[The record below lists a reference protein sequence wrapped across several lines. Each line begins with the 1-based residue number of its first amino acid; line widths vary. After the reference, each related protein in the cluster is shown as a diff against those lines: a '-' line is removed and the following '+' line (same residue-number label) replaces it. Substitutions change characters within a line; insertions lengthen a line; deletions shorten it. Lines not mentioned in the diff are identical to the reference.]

1 MRWLPR
7 SLFGRLVLTQIAF
20 GLVVAVAFL
29 VVIEAT
35 HTRFHLEASQR
46 QGLDWARAI
55 LAQNPALREAVT
67 AADARLPELLA
78 QLARANPSAN
88 FYLVGRDGWVLAAS
102 LPPTQLKATTVDLA
116 PVRALLQNH
125 HGLPVL
131 LRDPAQPD
139 DLRIFSAA
147 AVGSADHPD
156 AYFLMVRRAPATAAT
171 YLAAHASFPLSDAL
185 ALVTGVTVPALT
197 AAVILLFLVL
207 RPIRAIRRTIESVER
222 EQLAQ
227 SPGPA
232 SGSREDVSE
241 LEQLSR
247 HFDEMAGRVIELLR
261 RLRDDDRKMR
271 EMFANVSHDLR
282 TPLAVI
288 QGCLETLLLKEN
300 SLSSQARQLVTA
312 ATAQTRSLTHLVET
326 IFELSKLQSP
336 GYRLHR
342 EVFSITELIH
352 EVAAKFSARAERRGI
367 ALRVIGE
374 DRHIYIHADVLLIER
389 VLDNLIDNAIK
400 HGQDATKIYLIMRD
414 MPDRVE
420 IAVSDDG
427 KGLPPEVQ
435 EHLSRDGSLSPR
447 YAGATEQGLGLGLS
461 IVRRILELHGSRLE
475 LVRSGVAGTKLRF
488 ALFKS
493 DRQQAHWRP

>member
-35 HTRFHLEASQR
+35 HTRYHLEASQR
-46 QGLDWARAI
+46 QGLEWAGEI

-67 AADARLPELLA
+67 TADARLPDLLA
-78 QLARANPSAN
+78 QLATANPSAN
-88 FYLVGRDGWVLAAS
+88 FYLVDRGGRVLAAS
-102 LPPTQLKATTVDLA
+102 LPPAQLKATTVDPA

-147 AVGSADHPD
+147 AIGSADDPA

-222 EQLAQ
+222 EQLAE
-227 SPGPA
+227 SPGRAPR
-232 SGSREDVSE
+232 SLEDVSE

-288 QGCLETLLLKEN
+288 QGCLETLVLKEN
-300 SLSSQARQLVTA
+300 SLSPGQARQLVAA

-374 DRHIYIHADVLLIER
+374 DRHIRIHADVLLIER
-389 VLDNLIDNAIK
+389 VLDNLIDNVIK
-400 HGQDATKIYLIMRD
+400 HAQDATKIYLIMRD
-414 MPDRVE
+414 LPDRAE

-475 LVRSGVAGTKLRF
+475 LVRSGIAGTKLRF
-488 ALFKS
+488 ALPKA
-493 DRQQAHWRP
+493 D